1 MTVVCVC
8 FGFSFFGGSKVP
20 QKYWETSVPIAKASM
35 ELTFALHELL
45 RLQINEL
52 KHSGKT
58 IRGSVQYETSSR
70 NLIVQF
76 AHIVPIAAYRPI
88 PKQADA
94 SELKKVHVF
103 ENAIFPFGS
112 PWKSVLRP
120 DVWCNKQT
128 VVNRNG

>member
-1 MTVVCVC
+1 
-8 FGFSFFGGSKVP
+8 
-20 QKYWETSVPIAKASM
+20 M

-58 IRGSVQYETSSR
+58 IRGSVQFEISGD
-70 NLIVQF
+70 LIVQF
-76 AHIVPIAAYRPI
+76 AHIVPSAAYHPI
-88 PKQADA
+88 PSQANA
-94 SELKKVHVF
+94 NELKNVHVF
-103 ENAIFPFGS
+103 ENAIFPYGS

-120 DVWCNKQT
+120 DVWCSKQV